1 MKKIFIWG
9 TGSIATNLMK
19 GVNLEKGVIVGYVE
33 SKKNQSYYNSLP
45 IIEPNEINAQE
56 YDIVFVA
63 SSYTYEI
70 MNICSELKVDL
81 DKFIFLRHNLQ
92 IVNVNKNNY
101 IAKELLSLDTYNYFF
116 KDNEVSKTIVS
127 RMLYDDIN
135 DSLIDKYKNIGSYSH
150 DYMRYRTFE
159 LVADMIKEQNIKG
172 DVAEVGVF
180 RGEFARIINSKF
192 SDRRLYLF
200 DTFES
205 FDKTEFN
212 AELEKGNCE
221 DKFFDVFKNT
231 SIELVL
237 SIMEYKENCIIK
249 QGFFPESAKDVE
261 TKFAFVSIDVD
272 FEESIYNSLEYFYPR
287 LSEGGYIFIHDFNNR
302 ILFGVKK
309 AVKRYEEKYQKLHK
323 LPIADFSGTLVIV
336 K

>member
-9 TGSIATNLMK
+9 TGSIATNFIK
-19 GVNLEKGVIVGYVE
+19 GVNREKAVIMGYVE
-33 SKKNQSYYNSLP
+33 SRKKQSYFNLLP
-45 IIEPNEINAQE
+45 VIEPIELNTQE

-63 SSYTYEI
+63 SSYTHEI
-70 MNICSELKVDL
+70 MQICRELKINL

-92 IVNVNKNNY
+92 IENVNKNNNE
-101 IAKELLSLDTYNYFF
+101 AKELLFLDTYNYYF
-116 KDNEVSKTIVS
+116 KDNETPKIIVS

-135 DSLIDKYKNIGSYSH
+135 NTLIDKYKNIGSYSY

-159 LVADMIKEQNIKG
+159 LVADMINEQNIKG

-192 SDRRLYLF
+192 NDRKLYLF

-205 FDKTEFN
+205 FDETEFDV
-212 AELEKGNCE
+212 ELEKGNCK
-221 DKFFDVFKNT
+221 DGFFDVFKNT
-231 SIELVL
+231 SIDLVL

-249 QGFFPESAKDVE
+249 QGFFPESANDLD

-272 FEESIYNSLEYFYPR
+272 FEESIYKSLEYFYPR
-287 LSEGGYIFIHDFNNR
+287 LNEGGYIFIHDFNNR

-309 AVKRYEEKYQKLHK
+309 AVKRYEEKYQKLNK